1 MPAALAGAAFFAGAF
16 FGAEVRGFGAGVG
29 SAAGAG
35 AAGASS
41 STVSASAMTRARSS
55 GEAVVLGFCGPAG
68 RLPFSAKPGDRSTCL
83 RNSASRSLLLT
94 TLNLPSPG
102 TSKVTKPAG
111 ACQSSSRFW

>member
-41 STVSASAMTRARSS
+41 STVSASAMTFARSS
-55 GEAVVLGFCGPAG
+55 ADTVVRAGCGPAG
-68 RLPFSAKPGDRSTCL
+68 LLPFSAKPGDRSTCL
-83 RNSASRSLLLT
+83 RNSARRSLLLT
-94 TLNLPSPG
+94 TVNLPSPG
-102 TSKVTKPAG
+102 TSKVTVPADLR
-111 ACQSSSRFW
+111 QSATRFR

>member
-1 MPAALAGAAFFAGAF
+1 MGRPTS
-16 FGAEVRGFGAGVG
+16 GAGV
-29 SAAGAG
+29 ATGAG
-35 AAGASS
+35 AVSPS

-102 TSKVTKPAG
+102 TSNVMWSA
-111 ACQSSSRFW
+111 AARQLSSRCR